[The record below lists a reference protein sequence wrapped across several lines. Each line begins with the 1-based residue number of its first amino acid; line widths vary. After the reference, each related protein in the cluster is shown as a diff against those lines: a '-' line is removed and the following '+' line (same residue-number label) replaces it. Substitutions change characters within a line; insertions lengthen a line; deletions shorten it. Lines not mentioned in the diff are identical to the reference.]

1 MKTILHIIPS
11 LGDGGAEAVLFR
23 LCQGDFINKH
33 IVVSMT
39 NDGKYGELLFD
50 IGVEVY
56 SLNISTRPIQ
66 LISAIT
72 RLFKIIKNKDV
83 DVVQTWM
90 YHADLLG
97 GILAKLSGKK
107 VCWGV
112 HNTTLVYGKSKLFT
126 IIIAKSSALLSGIIP
141 NTIIYCAHASKKVH
155 EKMGYSKH
163 KGSVIPNGYDLTVFS
178 PSESVRSDLK
188 KKLGLEGFDIIG
200 NVGRFDPQKDHSNL
214 LEALSLVR
222 NEYSGF
228 KCILIGG
235 GLSKDN
241 DVLMSDIR
249 RLKLEE
255 QVVLFGQSSEVQKM
269 MNIMDIHVLASA
281 YGEAFPNVIA
291 EAMASGVPCIATDVG
306 DSSYMIGQTGWVV
319 PPKNPVE
326 LSKNILIALSQL
338 HSCDNWA
345 VRCGNARSRVEENF
359 SLENMISKY
368 NIIWSAC

>member
-23 LCQGDFINKH
+23 LCQGDYINKH

-66 LISAIT
+66 FISAIT
-72 RLFKIIKNKDV
+72 RLFKIIKNKDI

-97 GILAKLSGKK
+97 GILARLSGKK

-112 HNTTLVYGKSKLFT
+112 HNTTLVYGKSKLLT
-126 IIIAKSSALLSGIIP
+126 IIIAKSSALLSRIIP
-141 NTIIYCAHASKKVH
+141 SAIIYCAHASKKVH

-163 KGSVIPNGYDLTVFS
+163 NGSVIPNGYDLTVFS
-178 PSESVRSDLK
+178 PNESVRSDLK

-241 DVLMSDIR
+241 NVLMSDIR

-269 MNIMDIHVLASA
+269 MNVMDLHVLASA

-306 DSSYMIGQTGWVV
+306 DSSYMVGQTGWVV

-326 LSKNILIALSQL
+326 LSKSILIALSQL
-338 HSCDNWA
+338 HSCDSWA

-368 NIIWSAC
+368 NTIWNAC